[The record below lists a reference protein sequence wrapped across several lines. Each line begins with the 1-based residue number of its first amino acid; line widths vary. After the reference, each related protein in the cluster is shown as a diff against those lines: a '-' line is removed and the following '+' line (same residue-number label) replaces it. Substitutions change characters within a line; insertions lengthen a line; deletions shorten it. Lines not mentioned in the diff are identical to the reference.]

1 MLLIKTWSITQ
12 LSKLVKNDKLRD
24 SLLRYKKSNR
34 ASTENYNKKITH
46 S

>member
-1 MLLIKTWSITQ
+1 MIIQ

-24 SLLRYKKSNR
+24 SLSRYKKSNR
-34 ASTENYNKKITH
+34 ANSENNYKKITH

>member
-1 MLLIKTWSITQ
+1 MKIQ

-24 SLLRYKKSNR
+24 LLSRYKKSNR
-34 ASTENYNKKITH
+34 VSSENNYKKITH